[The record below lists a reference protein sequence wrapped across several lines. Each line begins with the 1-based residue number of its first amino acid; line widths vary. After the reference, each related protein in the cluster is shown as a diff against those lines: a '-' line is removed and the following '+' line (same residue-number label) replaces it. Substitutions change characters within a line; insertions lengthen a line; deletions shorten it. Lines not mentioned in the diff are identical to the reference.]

1 MTQDKD
7 SKDNPPDLRRRAEA
21 VLPGKSSDARDISAL
36 SGDQVQQVIHELQV
50 HQIELEMQNEE
61 LRQAQAEVE
70 RAKDRYVDLYDHAPI
85 GYVTLDKNSLVLESN
100 FSAASLLGTERG
112 SLIGKPLTSFIH
124 EDTQDTFYFHRNQV
138 LQTGTRHTCEI
149 KLAQPDGNWIHAQL
163 ESVGIEDS
171 PGKYSGLR
179 TSMSD
184 ITARKLVEK
193 ALQEAH
199 DELEKRVEERTSEL
213 LKANEQLKQE
223 IVERKQ
229 AEKSLR
235 ESEQRLSLVLSGA
248 GLGSWD
254 YNIQANETICDQR
267 LAEMLGFNLDDVQ
280 EHLPWWESLTHPDD
294 WPRVIEIFN
303 AHLEGLTP
311 IHEAEFRVRPKL
323 EDWKWVLA
331 RGSVV
336 EWDEEGKPIRATG
349 TYLDISERKR
359 IESALRES
367 EERFRAMF
375 NGAQDMIFMMDSHLR
390 YMQVNPATA
399 KMLGLDES
407 EIIGRRPKDIYGAE
421 VGRQLRLLDLRV
433 LDGET
438 IEREHAVHMK
448 GAKLILN
455 TILRPL
461 HNADGKIVG
470 VFGISRDVT
479 DRARPVSTPKALF
492 ESYPSV
498 VMKTTMSEARSAAA
512 SDGTV
517 LLQGESG
524 SGKDYLARWIHDHS
538 KRALGPYFS
547 LNCAAIARE
556 LAESELFGH
565 ERGAFTGAHG
575 RKRGLLELAEGGT
588 LLLNEI
594 GELPLSLQSKL
605 LTFLDTRSFL
615 RVGGEKHHTVNA
627 RIISATNRSLDKE
640 VEEGRFMSAL
650 FYRINVFGINLP
662 PLRDRIE
669 DIPVLLEEIMSR
681 LAVELQLT
689 QLPYIDPAF
698 AIALARHDWPG
709 NVRELRN
716 ALERALILS
725 DGRSLS
731 LTLPSVQQSPQD
743 WSHVSSFPV
752 HERTLHDVTD
762 EVIKSLC
769 LEALRRCEGNRRC
782 AARTLGIARDSLY
795 RHMKRFGIESENQ
808 TKDELD

>member
-1 MTQDKD
+1 M
-7 SKDNPPDLRRRAEA
+7 
-21 VLPGKSSDARDISAL
+21 
-36 SGDQVQQVIHELQV
+36 
-50 HQIELEMQNEE
+50 
-61 LRQAQAEVE
+61 
-70 RAKDRYVDLYDHAPI
+70 
-85 GYVTLDKNSLVLESN
+85 
-100 FSAASLLGTERG
+100 
-112 SLIGKPLTSFIH
+112 
-124 EDTQDTFYFHRNQV
+124 
-138 LQTGTRHTCEI
+138 
-149 KLAQPDGNWIHAQL
+149 
-163 ESVGIEDS
+163 
-171 PGKYSGLR
+171 
-179 TSMSD
+179 
-184 ITARKLVEK
+184 
-193 ALQEAH
+193 
-199 DELEKRVEERTSEL
+199 
-213 LKANEQLKQE
+213 
-223 IVERKQ
+223 
-229 AEKSLR
+229 
-235 ESEQRLSLVLSGA
+235 
-248 GLGSWD
+248 
-254 YNIQANETICDQR
+254 
-267 LAEMLGFNLDDVQ
+267 
-280 EHLPWWESLTHPDD
+280 
-294 WPRVIEIFN
+294 
-303 AHLEGLTP
+303 
-311 IHEAEFRVRPKL
+311 
-323 EDWKWVLA
+323 
-331 RGSVV
+331 
-336 EWDEEGKPIRATG
+336 
-349 TYLDISERKR
+349 
-359 IESALRES
+359 
-367 EERFRAMF
+367 
-375 NGAQDMIFMMDSHLR
+375 
-390 YMQVNPATA
+390 
-399 KMLGLDES
+399 
-407 EIIGRRPKDIYGAE
+407 
-421 VGRQLRLLDLRV
+421 

-438 IEREHAVHMK
+438 NEREHAVHIK
-448 GAKLILN
+448 GVKLILN

-461 HNADGKIVG
+461 HNAEGKIVG

-479 DRARPVSTPKALF
+479 DRARTLPTPKAFF
-492 ESYPSV
+492 ESYPSQA
-498 VMKTTMSEARSAAA
+498 MKMTMSEARSAAA

-547 LNCAAIARE
+547 LNCAAISRE

-640 VEEGRFMSAL
+640 VEEGRFLSAL

-698 AIALARHDWPG
+698 AIALARYDWPG